1 VGSVVTWRIA
11 KTVKSAETVGLA
23 ETAGTGV
30 TAEADGTVGTV
41 GTAENAKQSGADE
54 VRLSVHNPG
63 EPIPADRLPR
73 LTEPFFSTKA
83 SGTGL
88 GLAIVARLVE
98 QHGGRLSIRS
108 TAEQGTSVEI
118 VLPHWVD
125 ETDGTAD
132 VADA

>member
-1 VGSVVTWRIA
+1 IGSVVTWWIA
-11 KTVKSAETVGLA
+11 GTVESAGTAGIS
-23 ETAGTGV
+23 ETAGS
-30 TAEADGTVGTV
+30 AGTVGAV
-41 GTAENAKQSGADE
+41 ENNKQSDADE
-54 VRLSVHNPG
+54 VRFSVHNTG
-63 EPIPADRLPR
+63 EPIPAERLPR

-108 TAEQGTSVEI
+108 TAAQGTSVEV

-125 ETDGTAD
+125 ETDGTA
-132 VADA
+132 ADPEP